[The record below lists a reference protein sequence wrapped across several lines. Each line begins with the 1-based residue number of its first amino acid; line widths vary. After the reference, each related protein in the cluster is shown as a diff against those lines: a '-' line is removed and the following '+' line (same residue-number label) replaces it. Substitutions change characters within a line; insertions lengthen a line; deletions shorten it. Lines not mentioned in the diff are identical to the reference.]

1 MIHRSLWGSLLVV
14 LTCQAQSLTTFRLPQ
29 PTSFLPEFSG
39 GRVARAQ
46 VPVAELN
53 ARLEDAPDEVWTF
66 SDRVAL
72 RLRPEVSVDSVL
84 AGRALTVDRS
94 LGSGLFVL
102 QGPDAVTA
110 WTEAEALAQLP
121 EVEAAYPI
129 PSAPK
134 GSSDQYAVAPR
145 DELFRTRVTTP
156 ECEVAPGVIVPG
168 QTVTGQWYLENRDPL
183 TGAELGVDINIRPAW
198 AHTRGAGVTVA
209 VADTGIETAHQ
220 DLQPALSGA
229 PHFNFATRTADGS
242 PNRRESGGAH
252 GTSAAGLIAATANNR
267 IGMSGV
273 APEAKTAAWVIY
285 DSNGR
290 SVTTERIGD
299 MFRYA
304 SNSVAVQNH
313 SWGPTGSRQ
322 RGPDALEDAGLESAW
337 TQGRNGLGTVMVF
350 AAGNDRATG
359 SYANDNGFASDPR
372 VVGVTGVTA
381 TGRATAASEPGASIL
396 VAAPTGDDESGGI
409 FTTDLAGTDG
419 ANFINFCPPFE
430 YLSDFRWGLLGFK
443 HTSAAAP
450 LVSGI
455 AALTLSVNPT
465 LTARDVHQILLLSS
479 QPRDLAD
486 PDLKTNG
493 AGLRVSHNVGFGVV
507 DAGEAVRLA
516 QHWSNRPPA
525 QRLQASFPGTLPLAI
540 PEGGYRVEVT
550 GDQIPSELAFIS
562 GIPGL
567 GIQPDQPQEPR
578 PLVHLGRATTV
589 PTERLDGKGALIERG
604 DILYDQKLANAAAA
618 GASFAIVY
626 NLETAEA
633 GSCPGGDQLC
643 VPVLT
648 DFSAI
653 PVIFIGRTPGLAL
666 LNLIQT
672 NPSAR
677 VRLALNGAQV
687 SVPVSASLQC
697 ERVGV
702 RVKSD
707 FSVRGDLRITLTSP
721 SGTTSILQRYNG
733 DTGRGPVDWTY
744 WSTHHYFEPSAG
756 TWTLTLTDQAPGEG
770 TGNLLEATLIL
781 EGVPINDTDR
791 DGLDD
796 SWEQA
801 WLATRSYG
809 PTDDPDRDG
818 YSVLRESLEGSHP
831 LVDERSRTPDVGFF
845 NDSLVRVSWPGQ
857 SGEPF
862 QLRSGSRP
870 GVWDTTTSVLGRFPV
885 TATILPGPA
894 ATQGFFQVNGWED

>member
-1 MIHRSLWGSLLVV
+1 MIHRGLWGWLLVV
-14 LTCQAQSLTTFRLPQ
+14 LSCQAQSPSTFRLPQ
-29 PTSFLPEFSG
+29 STTFIPEGSG
-39 GRVARAQ
+39 SRVARAQ
-46 VPVAELN
+46 AGPSEISAHP
-53 ARLEDAPDEVWTF
+53 ADAPEELWTF

-72 RLRPEVSVDSVL
+72 RLHPDVSVDSVL
-84 AGRALTVDRS
+84 VGRGLTLDRV
-94 LGSGLFVL
+94 LGEGLYVL
-102 QGPDAVTA
+102 QASDAVTA
-110 WTEAEALAQLP
+110 WSEADALSQLP

-156 ECEVAPGVIVPG
+156 ECEVAPGVIVPA
-168 QTVTGQWYLENRDPL
+168 QTVTGQWYLENRDPV
-183 TGAELGVDINIRPAW
+183 TGEELGVDINVRPAW
-198 AHTRGAGVTVA
+198 AQTLGAGVTVA
-209 VADTGIETAHQ
+209 VADTGIELAHV
-220 DLQPALSGA
+220 DLQSALAGA
-229 PHFNFATRTADGS
+229 PHFNFSTLTSDGR
-242 PNRRESGGAH
+242 PNRRESAGAH

-267 IGMSGV
+267 TGMSGV
-273 APEAKTAAWVIY
+273 APAAQTAAWVIY

-337 TQGRNGLGTVMVF
+337 TQGRDGLGTVMVF

-372 VVGVTGVTA
+372 VIGVTGVTA
-381 TGRATAASEPGASIL
+381 AGRATAASEPGASIL
-396 VAAPTGDDESGGI
+396 VAAPTGDDESGGL
-409 FTTDLAGTDG
+409 FTADLAGTDG

-430 YLSDFRWGLLGFK
+430 YLSDFRWGILGFK

-455 AALTLSVNPT
+455 AALTLSANPL

-486 PDLKTNG
+486 PELKTNG
-493 AGLRVSHNVGFGVV
+493 VGLAVSHNVGFGVV

-516 QHWSNRPPA
+516 RQWTNRPA
-525 QRLQASFPGTLPLAI
+525 ARRLQYSVPGALPLAI

-550 GDQIPSELAFIS
+550 GEQIPSELAFIS

-567 GIQPDQPQEPR
+567 GIQPDQPLEPR
-578 PLVHLGRATTV
+578 ALVHLGRATEV
-589 PTERLDGKGALIERG
+589 PTQRLDGKGALIERG

-626 NLETAEA
+626 NLESAA
-633 GSCPGGDQLC
+633 PGSCPGGDQLC

-648 DFSAI
+648 DFSSI
-653 PVIFIGRTPGLAL
+653 PVIFIGRTAGLAL
-666 LNLIQT
+666 LNVIQT
-672 NPSAR
+672 NSSAR
-677 VRLALNGAQV
+677 VRIALNGARV
-687 SVPVSASLQC
+687 SIPVADSLQC

-707 FSVRGDLRITLTSP
+707 FTVRGDLRITLTSP
-721 SGTTSILQRYNG
+721 SGTTSILQRYNA
-733 DTGRGPVDWTY
+733 DTGMGPVDWTY

-781 EGVPINDTDR
+781 DGVPIEDGDR

-796 SWEQA
+796 SWEQSR
-801 WLATRSYG
+801 LATLSYG
-809 PTDDPDRDG
+809 PTDDPDQDG
-818 YSVLRESLEGSHP
+818 SSVLREFLEGSHP
-831 LVDERSRTPDVGFF
+831 LADERSLAPDVGFF
-845 NDSLVRVSWPGQ
+845 NDSLIRVSWPAR
-857 SGEPF
+857 SGESF
-862 QLRSGSRP
+862 QLRSGARP
-870 GVWDTTTSVLGRFPV
+870 GVWDTTTSVTGRWPV
-885 TATILPGPA
+885 TASLLPAPA
-894 ATQGFFQVNGWED
+894 SDQGFFQINRSEQ